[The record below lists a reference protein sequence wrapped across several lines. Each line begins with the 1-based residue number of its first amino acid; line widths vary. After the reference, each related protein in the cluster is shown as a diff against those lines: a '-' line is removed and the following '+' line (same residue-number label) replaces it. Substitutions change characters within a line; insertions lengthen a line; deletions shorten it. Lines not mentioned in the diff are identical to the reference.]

1 MQGYYIKKT
10 DNQVIITNFSKNIKI
25 IDLENQIISNS
36 NSNNLQ
42 EEVKIMIE
50 IALAKNWKLENIEPT
65 GNENFINEANRQIA
79 ALILQNKEE
88 QINKN
93 DLQIIRAKSPTQQEK
108 VKLQNEEL
116 NSKINLQELKEKLD
130 AKLVLKYA
138 KKNFKLDISNFTI
151 TEDNKID
158 NLKNKQKPKNV
169 IDFLQREL
177 NLSTK
182 EAIGVCVGIYEKQ
195 MMMNIKKEDMH
206 ISKAKRSKRE

>member
-1 MQGYYIKKT
+1 M
-10 DNQVIITNFSKNIKI
+10 
-25 IDLENQIISNS
+25 
-36 NSNNLQ
+36 
-42 EEVKIMIE
+42 
-50 IALAKNWKLENIEPT
+50 
-65 GNENFINEANRQIA
+65 
-79 ALILQNKEE
+79 
-88 QINKN
+88 
-93 DLQIIRAKSPTQQEK
+93 
-108 VKLQNEEL
+108 QNEEL

-130 AKLVLKYA
+130 ANLILEYA
-138 KKNFKLDISNFTI
+138 KKNFKLDISNFII

-206 ISKAKRSKRE
+206 ISKANRSKRE

>member
-1 MQGYYIKKT
+1 
-10 DNQVIITNFSKNIKI
+10 
-25 IDLENQIISNS
+25 
-36 NSNNLQ
+36 
-42 EEVKIMIE
+42 MIE

-79 ALILQNKEE
+79 ALILKNKEE